1 MRIFARLSS
10 WASLILY
17 SRFTDFLR
25 LVDLSKV
32 TGSRIQFESILIGLI
47 ATYETPT
54 VFSDLPMSIQAFDK
68 VNPRLLCIVMA
79 QAIFK
84 GSCCLSYRRSNVLQ
98 VAVIGHIGTHP
109 GILLVRDGPV

>member
-68 VNPRLLCIVMA
+68 VNPRFLCIVMT
-79 QAIFK
+79 QEIFK
-84 GSCCLSYRRSNVLQ
+84 GSCCLSCRPSNVLQ
-98 VAVIGHIGTHP
+98 IGHIGTHP